1 MTKDEIL
8 NTYSMTDIVEGYGIH
23 PDAHGLCKC
32 PFHNDDRAS
41 LKIYDKDY
49 HCFACGA
56 HGDMFTFVEKMSN
69 VSFREAFQMLG
80 GTYEKS
86 SSRETRERVAKAK
99 AERERKEREQEQARE
114 LKHRNNMM
122 ISAYR
127 ACLDEAEPGDD
138 LWCYCING
146 LQYQLYLHGELN
158 GMTY

>member
-1 MTKDEIL
+1 MTKEEIISS
-8 NTYSMTDIVEGYGIH
+8 YSMRDIVEGYGIH

-80 GTYEKS
+80 GSYEN
-86 SSRETRERVAKAK
+86 SSRETKEKIARAK
-99 AERERKEREQEQARE
+99 AERERWEQEQAEAKER
-114 LKHRNNMM
+114 KHRNNLM

-127 ACLDEAEPGDD
+127 GCLDEAEPLSD
-138 LWCYCING
+138 LWCYCVNE